1 MRVYNTY
8 ILNKKGGK
16 GKFVIFGIT
25 YENSFY
31 VLDMNPEHDFD

>member
-25 YENSFY
+25 YENSFGLTSNL
-31 VLDMNPEHDFD
+31 VTLL